1 MPVRKR
7 PRHWYSVYV
16 VAYVDETTRRRV
28 ERGEENITQPSQ
40 ITAQSFYMGSSR
52 AQAELSFSRAALS
65 AMNNPLAYAVVME
78 EDHHA
83 IIRVRV
89 ERSLN

>member
-7 PRHWYSVYV
+7 PRHWYGVYM

-52 AQAELSFSRAALS
+52 AQAERSFSRAALA

-78 EDHHA
+78 QDHQA
-83 IIRVRV
+83 LIKVRV
-89 ERSLN
+89 EH